1 MEETI
6 EHNTDNY
13 LRIVYKYAKLMHE
26 IDLKQNEIISI
37 SERLEEI
44 VVNKISTSDE
54 QIKAREKRKL
64 LRQEVADLKL
74 QARKDKGLLK
84 WLLKERIYET
94 I

>member
-6 EHNTDNY
+6 EIISDNY
-13 LRIVYKYAKLMHE
+13 LRISNKYSKIMHE

-44 VVNKISTSDE
+44 VANKISTPDE

-64 LRQEVADLKL
+64 LRQEIADLKL
-74 QARKDKGLLK
+74 QARKDEGLLK
-84 WLLKERIYET
+84 WLLKVRIYD
-94 I
+94 

>member
-6 EHNTDNY
+6 EVISDNY
-13 LRIVYKYAKLMHE
+13 LRISNKYSKIMHE

-44 VVNKISTSDE
+44 VANKISTPDE

-64 LRQEVADLKL
+64 LRQEIADLKL
-74 QARKDKGLLK
+74 QARKDEGLLK
-84 WLLKERIYET
+84 WLLKVRIYD
-94 I
+94 

>member
-6 EHNTDNY
+6 ELISDNY
-13 LRIVYKYAKLMHE
+13 IRISNKYSKLMHE

-44 VVNKISTSDE
+44 VVNKISTADE

-64 LRQEVADLKL
+64 LRQEIADLRL

-84 WLLKERIYET
+84 WLLKVRIYE
-94 I
+94 

>member
-6 EHNTDNY
+6 ELISDNY
-13 LRIVYKYAKLMHE
+13 IRISNKYSKLMHE

-44 VVNKISTSDE
+44 VANKISTPDE

-64 LRQEVADLKL
+64 LRQEIADLRL

-84 WLLKERIYET
+84 WLLKVRIYD
-94 I
+94 